1 MAVYSLDTRAR
12 SYGYD
17 LFHGEVD
24 VGLIRADVSAVDDQ
38 VYYTFVPYFA
48 KWGAKVPYRE
58 YTRTFTKLR
67 AAEYFALAYAN
78 ECEEYYETAMEITH
92 SFKQQLLEYASKYM
106 KLELARLEEKNRK
119 R

>member
-38 VYYTFVPYFA
+38 VYYTFVPTST
-48 KWGAKVPYRE
+48 KVPYRE
-58 YTRTFTKLR
+58 YTRSFTKLR
-67 AAEYFALAYAN
+67 AAEYFAIAYTN
-78 ECEEYYETAMEITH
+78 ECEE
-92 SFKQQLLEYASKYM
+92 QL
-106 KLELARLEEKNRK
+106 
-119 R
+119 

>member
-38 VYYTFVPYFA
+38 VYYTFVPHFDESALSRVYA
-48 KWGAKVPYRE
+48 IVHEASGRGI
-58 YTRTFTKLR
+58 LR
-67 AAEYFALAYAN
+67 D
-78 ECEEYYETAMEITH
+78 
-92 SFKQQLLEYASKYM
+92 
-106 KLELARLEEKNRK
+106 RLHQRV
-119 R
+119 